1 MNFISY
7 FQSVYWR
14 EPVWLLLTLQPIIML
29 LLKKIIQKNTS
40 SLYVENKLQQW
51 VVFPSEFT
59 LSKQILSKNSAYLL
73 AWLLFSIALAG
84 PRTLLKLTDQK
95 QITGANIMLIVDLSP
110 SMKAMDLKPNR
121 LHRVKNEIYELLEKA
136 KKHRIGITVFSA
148 RPHLLVPL
156 TSDHEALLS
165 YIETIDKLSF
175 PTLGSNPTDAILFA
189 QNELKKVKG
198 NPTTIL
204 LSDGDFSE
212 FTNDQVNAL
221 QKENIPLY
229 ILGVGTAE
237 GEAIPL
243 KNGTWLKHK
252 QQYVISKMNVD
263 NMAFLAKKLKGNYSP
278 VYDDNSD
285 WNLLYDQGVSLHNS
299 EINIDDKQQV
309 LWSEKFAWFLI
320 PAIFLFIISLS
331 AYRIQIVKNIT
342 IYPAAFLFFSLLS
355 LYTNDATALEIGQ
368 TDEQKAYRAYIN
380 KEYLKAEQDYKN
392 IDSDRVYH
400 RYLGQANS
408 AYKMGHYLKSIQLFS
423 FATLNAKD
431 DMQRAKS
438 LYNLGNSYFRTGNF
452 TLAINTYNDSL
463 RYEKNNKAC
472 LYNIKISTILKK
484 NLEQRLKEK
493 QRITSLAR
501 QGKGPS
507 SSNID
512 IGVDI
517 SENTSVSMGSSK
529 NKMELNLP
537 LPELPNTSK
546 DIIQKLVISGLNN
559 IKLANQNMGA
569 DLPSNIQ
576 SSKNIDSIKAQQH
589 LSTIHD
595 SQHLLWKRL
604 FEIEEGFPA
613 PVTKPRT
620 VPGIKPW

>member
-7 FQSVYWR
+7 FQSIYWR

-40 SLYVENKLQQW
+40 SLYVEKKLQPW

-59 LSKQILSKNSAYLL
+59 LSKQMLSKNSAYLL
-73 AWLLFSIALAG
+73 AWVLFSIALAG
-84 PRTLLKLTDQK
+84 PRTPLNLTDQK

-136 KKHRIGITVFSA
+136 KNHRIGITVFSA

-252 QQYVISKMNVD
+252 QQYVISKMNID
-263 NMAFLAKKLKGNYSP
+263 NMAFLAKKLKGKYSP

-285 WNLLYDQGVSLHNS
+285 WNMLYDQGVSLHNS

-309 LWSEKFAWFLI
+309 LWSEKFTWFLI

-342 IYPAAFLFFSLLS
+342 IYPATFLFFSLLS

-368 TDEQKAYRAYIN
+368 TAEQKAYRAYIN
-380 KEYLKAEQDYKN
+380 KEYLKSEQDYKS
-392 IDSDRVYH
+392 IDTDRVYH
-400 RYLGQANS
+400 SYLGQANS

-423 FATLNAKD
+423 FATLNAKN

-463 RYEKNNKAC
+463 RYQANNKAC

-493 QRITSLAR
+493 LRITSLAR

-529 NKMELNLP
+529 NKMELNIP

-546 DIIQKLVISGLNN
+546 DIIQKLVISGLKN
-559 IKLANQNMGA
+559 IKLAKQNMGA

-589 LSTIHD
+589 LSAIHD
-595 SQHLLWKRL
+595 SQYLLWKRL

-613 PVTKPRT
+613 PVTKPRI